1 MAKQFTLGKTERLKS
16 KKQTD
21 QLFSEGKKFS
31 VTPFRIFYIIN
42 STETSSHQFG
52 VGVSSKVFK
61 RATDRNRV
69 KRLVKEAWRLQKLL
83 LQAKLIVFF
92 IYTGK
97 ELPEYKQ
104 VFDAVGKAIEKLN
117 KLSVTN
123 Q

>member
-61 RATDRNRV
+61 RAKDRNRV

-83 LQAKLIVFF
+83 IQAKLIVFF

-117 KLSVTN
+117 KLSVAN